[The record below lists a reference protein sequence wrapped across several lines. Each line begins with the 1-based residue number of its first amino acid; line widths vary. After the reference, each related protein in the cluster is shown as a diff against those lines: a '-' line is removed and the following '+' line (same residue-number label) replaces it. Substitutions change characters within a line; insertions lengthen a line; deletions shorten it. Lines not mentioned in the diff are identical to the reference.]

1 MSKLGNARHQH
12 VRPLIGCGDDMLT
25 RLIGQI
31 YDAAL
36 DPALWPGALASI
48 GEFVGGRAG
57 GIVSKESVS
66 KASTPHHHFGV
77 DPHYVEIYSQTHSKL
92 DPMSTL
98 PLFDVEQIVSLPE
111 LVPYDEFRAGRFF
124 REWMRPQGLVDAANS
139 VLEKSVRSCS
149 FLTILRDEASG
160 MVDAE
165 MRRRMALVVP
175 HVRRTVLIGEALEL
189 KQARAATFA
198 DILDGLSAGVFFVDA
213 NGRIVHVNAAGKE
226 MLSAGDLLRS
236 CGGRL
241 VASDGKVNHTL
252 RETVAA
258 AAGGDAGTGS
268 KGSAV
273 PLNAR
278 DGEPYVAHVLPL
290 SAGERHRAGAASAAA
305 AALFV
310 RKAALE
316 YLSPPEVIGET
327 YNLTPAELRVLRGI
341 VDIGGVPEV
350 AAAFGI
356 AETTVKTHL
365 SRLFDKTGAVR
376 QADLVKLVAGYSN
389 LLAA

>member
-1 MSKLGNARHQH
+1 
-12 VRPLIGCGDDMLT
+12 MLT
-25 RLIGQI
+25 RLIGEI
-31 YDAAL
+31 YDAVL
-36 DPALWPGALASI
+36 DSALWSGILAGI

-57 GIVSKESVS
+57 GIVSRDSVS
-66 KASTPHHHFGV
+66 RASTPHYHFGL
-77 DPHYVEIYSQTHSKL
+77 DPHYVEIYSERHSKL
-92 DPMSTL
+92 DPMSSL
-98 PLFDVEQIVSLPE
+98 PLFDVERIVSLPE
-111 LVPYDEFRAGRFF
+111 LGPYDEICAGRFF
-124 REWMRPQGLVDAANS
+124 REWMRPQGLVDAANA
-139 VLEKSVRSCS
+139 VLDKSVRSCS

-175 HVRRTVLIGEALEL
+175 HVRRAVLIGKALEL

-198 DILDGLSAGVFFVDA
+198 DIFDGLSAGVFFVDA

-226 MLSAGDLLRS
+226 MLSAGDFLRS
-236 CGGRL
+236 SGGRL

-258 AAGGDAGTGS
+258 AVGGDGGIGS
-268 KGSAV
+268 KGIAV
-273 PLNAR
+273 PLNAQ
-278 DGEPYVAHVLPL
+278 DGEPYVAHVLSL
-290 SAGERHRAGAASAAA
+290 STGERHRAGAASAAA

-316 YLSPPEVIGET
+316 YLSPPEVIGAT